1 MTQSLGS
8 AEGSLARCL
17 PLFSFDS
24 ITTKTSHVSTAS
36 YELCRVTIS
45 MDKKQEKIRNMEE
58 YLLYKPKTKIYKKN
72 KINKKDMG
80 MPFLT
85 LKDGWGT

>member
-1 MTQSLGS
+1 
-8 AEGSLARCL
+8 
-17 PLFSFDS
+17 
-24 ITTKTSHVSTAS
+24 
-36 YELCRVTIS
+36 
-45 MDKKQEKIRNMEE
+45 MEE